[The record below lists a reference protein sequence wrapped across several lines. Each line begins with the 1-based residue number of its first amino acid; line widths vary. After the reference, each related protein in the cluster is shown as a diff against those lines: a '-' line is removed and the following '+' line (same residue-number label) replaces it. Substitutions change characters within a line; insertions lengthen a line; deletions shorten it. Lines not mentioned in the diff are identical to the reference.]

1 MSATQSL
8 SHITAPISLGELVDK
23 ITILQIKTQQI
34 HGKGLENVRQELH
47 VLVTIL
53 DDLRFSIDDEII
65 SRLKNVNADLWQIE
79 DDIRE
84 KERLKDFGEGFIQ
97 LARSVYYHN
106 DRRAAIKREL
116 NVAYGS
122 SLIEEKSYKEY

>member
-8 SHITAPISLGELVDK
+8 RHITAPISLGELVDK

-53 DDLRFSIDDEII
+53 DDLRFNIDEEII

-97 LARSVYYHN
+97 LARSVYYYN
-106 DRRAAIKREL
+106 DRRAAIKKEL

>member
-1 MSATQSL
+1 METQSFPDA
-8 SHITAPISLGELVDK
+8 I
-23 ITILQIKTQQI
+23 
-34 HGKGLENVRQELH
+34 N
-47 VLVTIL
+47 
-53 DDLRFSIDDEII
+53 IDEEII

-97 LARSVYYHN
+97 LARSVYYYN
-106 DRRAAIKREL
+106 DRRAAIKKEL